1 MENITIVIVIAL
13 VTLLSFIFVW
23 LNLPGTF
30 LLFLATIAI
39 AYYTGFELISREM
52 LYGFFAICL
61 ALELIEFLIGALM
74 VKFFGGST
82 EASVMSVVGAVVG
95 AIVGSFIFPVIGSVI
110 GLFVG
115 SYLLTYITEK
125 NKGKT
130 AQQASEIAI
139 SATIGNILG
148 KGIKSISV
156 VFVGVYLSYI
166 FL

>member
-1 MENITIVIVIAL
+1 MENITIAIVIAL

-30 LLFLATIAI
+30 LLFLSTIAI
-39 AYYTGFELISREM
+39 AYYTGFELVSREM
-52 LYGFFAICL
+52 LYGFFGLCL
-61 ALELIEFLIGALM
+61 ALELIEFLIGAVM

-82 EASVMSVVGAVVG
+82 EAGVMSIVGAIVG
-95 AIVGSFIFPVIGSVI
+95 AIVGSFIFPIIGSVA
-110 GLFVG
+110 GLFAG
-115 SYLLTYITEK
+115 SYLLTYVTEK

-130 AQQASEIAI
+130 AQQASKIAI
-139 SATIGNILG
+139 LATIGNILG

-156 VFVGVYLSYI
+156 VFIGIYLSYI

>member
-1 MENITIVIVIAL
+1 MENITIVIIIVL
-13 VTLLSFIFVW
+13 VTLISFIFVW

-30 LLFLATIAI
+30 LLFLITIAI

-52 LYGFFAICL
+52 LYSFFATCL
-61 ALELIEFLIGALM
+61 VLELIEFLIGALM

-82 EASVMSVVGAVVG
+82 ETSVMSIVGGIGG
-95 AIVGSFIFPVIGSVI
+95 AIAGSFIFPIIGSVA

-156 VFVGVYLSYI
+156 VFIGIYLSYI